1 MAGGVLCVLFT
12 DLAGST
18 ELMSRVGDA
27 AFDKLRAGHFT
38 ELRQVIAAK
47 GGAEIKNTG
56 DGLLATFTSAV
67 QALAAATRIQQV
79 TERHGRTSEVALSV
93 RVGLALGEV
102 AVEDGDV
109 FGTPVVEAARLV
121 GAARPGQILAT
132 AVVRTVAG
140 TRAGV
145 PFTDL
150 GTLDLKGLPDPV
162 AVCEVG
168 WEPDPATAR
177 PAVPLPGLLLRTGR
191 IFVGRAAELT
201 QLQARWKEAA
211 ADARRSLVL
220 LGGEPG
226 VGKTRLAAALARE
239 LHEQGALVLG
249 GRCDEDMG
257 VPYQPFVEA
266 LRHYVAYAPAP
277 LRLGRHPGE
286 LVRVVP
292 ELADLVPN
300 LPEPLRSDPET
311 ERYRLFEAIAGWLAE
326 LSAETPVLLVLDDLH
341 WAAKPT
347 LLLLRHVLLSS
358 EATRSLIVATY
369 RDTELPRGN
378 PFAEFL
384 ADLPRIEGAERLAV
398 SGIDAAGVVA
408 YLEAG
413 AGHELDAQGVALA
426 EQVWRETQ
434 GNCFFVSE
442 VLRNLVESGA
452 VEEQDGRWST
462 TTRTVPIPDE
472 VRDVVARRLARLPGP
487 AGRILACASVAGLE
501 FDPAAVR
508 AAGDFSEDE
517 LLAGLDAAI
526 AARLV
531 VEVPG
536 PVPRNRFAHA
546 LVRATLYDDL
556 SAARRQAM
564 HRRMAEAIEVTQLHH
579 LDDYLPVLAHHWT
592 QAGSDPAKAVDYA
605 SRAGQRA
612 LAQLAFDEAASFF
625 AAALALLGPDDQ
637 GRTEL
642 LISLGDAQRRAGE
655 PAHRETLLEAA
666 RLAQARGDGDALAR
680 AALANSRVGYV
691 GRVAMVDD
699 ERMAALEAALAAVG
713 KEDTPVRARLLAT
726 LGLELLAPGAAL
738 RTDRD
743 RRVSLSDEALALAR
757 RIGEAD
763 TLAHVLLARF
773 FTTNAPSTVA
783 DRLANSA
790 ELSQLA
796 AGLGDPAM
804 TFLAAWQRARVLLE
818 AGDRWSAEANLD
830 AALALVGD
838 LGQPTFR
845 WLAMFARVGY
855 LLLAARFEE
864 ADRLIDESYALGSA
878 TAGQPDAFAV
888 ATVSRVQLSFE
899 QGRLPE
905 IEPIIAD
912 VVRHFPAAVGLNVY
926 PALVHSEAGRPDE
939 ARRALAP
946 LIASGFELPFD
957 STWLWCVTLAAE
969 VVRGIGDTNM
979 AATLYDLL
987 LPYAAVFS
995 VSGGVTTG
1003 CTAYHLGM
1011 LATLTGRF
1019 ADAEDHLAYAAGV
1032 HDRIGAVPHLGRT
1045 RVEWARLR
1053 LSRRAPGDV
1062 EEAKRLL
1069 DQALGAATA
1078 LGLANVER
1086 RARALIENAGI

>member
-18 ELMSRVGDA
+18 DLMTRLGDV
-27 AFDKLRAGHFT
+27 AFDQLRSRHFA
-38 ELRQVIAAK
+38 EVRQAIAA
-47 GGAEIKNTG
+47 GGGTEIKNTG
-56 DGLLATFTSAV
+56 DGMLATFTSAV

-79 TERHGRTSEVALSV
+79 TERHGRTSEVPLAV

-132 AVVRTVAG
+132 AVVRMVAG

-145 PFTDL
+145 PFADL
-150 GTLDLKGLPDPV
+150 GTMELKGLPDPL

-168 WEPDPATAR
+168 WEPDAATA
-177 PAVPLPGLLLRTGR
+177 PTAVPLPGLLLRTGR
-191 IFVGRAAELT
+191 IFVGRAAELAHLRT
-201 QLQARWKEAA
+201 RWKEAA

-226 VGKTRLAAALARE
+226 VGKTRLAAGLAHE
-239 LHEQGALVLG
+239 LHEEGALVLG

-257 VPYQPFVEA
+257 VPYQPFVES
-266 LRHYVAYAPAP
+266 LRHYISHTPAP
-277 LRLGRHPGE
+277 LRLGRHASE
-286 LVRVVP
+286 LVRIIP

-300 LPEPLRSDPET
+300 LPDPLRSDPET
-311 ERYRLFEAIAGWLAE
+311 ERYRLFEAVTSWLADV
-326 LSAETPVLLVLDDLH
+326 SAETPVLLVLDDLQ

-384 ADLPRIEGAERLAV
+384 SDLPRIEGPERLPV

-413 AGHELDAQGVALA
+413 AGHELDARGIALA
-426 EQVWRETQ
+426 EEVWRETQ
-434 GNCFFVSE
+434 GNCFFVTE
-442 VLRNLVESGA
+442 VLRHLIESGA

-462 TTRTVPIPDE
+462 TTRAVPIPEE
-472 VRDVVARRLARLPGP
+472 VRDVIARRLARLPDP
-487 AGRILACASVAGLE
+487 AGRVLACASVAGLE
-501 FDPAAVR
+501 FDPSVVR
-508 AAGDFSEDE
+508 AAGGFSEDDV
-517 LLAGLDAAI
+517 LAGLDAAI

-536 PVPRNRFAHA
+536 PVSRNRFAHA
-546 LVRATLYDDL
+546 LVRSTLYDDL

-564 HRRMAEAIEVTQLHH
+564 HRHMAEAIEMMQLHH

-592 QAGSDPAKAVDYA
+592 QAGTDPAKAVGYA

-612 LAQLAFDEAASFF
+612 LDQLAFDEAAVFF
-625 AAALALLGPDDQ
+625 GSALDLLGPDDP

-666 RLAQARGDGDALAR
+666 RRAQAHSDGDALAR
-680 AALANSRVGYV
+680 ATLANSRIGYTS
-691 GRVAMVDD
+691 RVFAVDD
-699 ERMAALEAALAAVG
+699 EQVAALEAALAATG
-713 KEDTPVRARLLAT
+713 EEDVPVRARLLAT
-726 LGLELLAPGAAL
+726 LGLELVAPGAASK
-738 RTDRD
+738 TMRD

-757 RIGEAD
+757 RIGEPA

-773 FTTNAPSTVA
+773 FTINAPSTVA
-783 DRLANSA
+783 ERLANGA
-790 ELSQLA
+790 ELLQLA
-796 AGLGDPAM
+796 AWLGDPAM
-804 TFLAAWQRARVLLE
+804 SFLAAWQRSRVLLE
-818 AGDRWSAEANLD
+818 AGELRAAATSLD
-830 AALALVGD
+830 AAQSVVGD

-845 WLAMFARVGY
+845 WLAMWARVGH
-855 LLLAARFEE
+855 LLLAARLEE
-864 ADRLIDESYALGSA
+864 AERLLDESFALGSA
-878 TAGQPDAFAV
+878 TGQPDAF
-888 ATVSRVQLSFE
+888 TVMLVGRVLLGFE
-899 QGRLPE
+899 QGRLAE
-905 IEPIIAD
+905 FEPLIAESLK
-912 VVRHFPAAVGLNVY
+912 RFPGVTGLNIFL
-926 PALVHSEAGRPDE
+926 ALVHSEEGRPDE
-939 ARRALAP
+939 ARRALAA
-946 LIASGFELPFD
+946 LTASGFDLPFD
-957 STWLWCVTLAAE
+957 TTWLWFLTLASE
-969 VVRGIGDTNM
+969 VVRVVGDTT
-979 AATLYDLL
+979 AAAMLYDLL

-995 VSGGVTTG
+995 VAGGATTG

-1011 LATLTGRF
+1011 LATMTGRF
-1019 ADAEDHLAYAAGV
+1019 ADAEEHFAYAATA
-1032 HDRIGAVPHLGRT
+1032 HDRTDAPAHLGRT
-1045 RVEWARLR
+1045 RVEWARMR
-1053 LSRRAPGDV
+1053 LSRRGPGDI
-1062 EEAKRLL
+1062 EEAQRLL
-1069 DQALGAATA
+1069 DQALSAATA
-1078 LGLANVER
+1078 LGLVSLGR
-1086 RARALIENAGI
+1086 RARALMETAS